1 MVESGSDD
9 RTRLTVSKDASSKRL
24 IDLITQHE
32 LIIENIA
39 CMRPTFFGESWRDR
53 NCC

>member
-9 RTRLTVSKDASSKRL
+9 RTRQTVSKDAFKSL
-24 IDLITQHE
+24 VDIITQHE

-39 CMRPTFFGESWRDR
+39 CMKPTFFGESWHDR
-53 NCC
+53 NCS